1 MAWSLWFWSLD
12 LLWLDLFSDP
22 RVLGVERKGFCTS
35 LPGRRLPHSTFSS
48 VKSNFNCGFL
58 HLLALVFHTELIS
71 LSGSFSICS
80 SVCLLSSILLL
91 LINSLIPCLIT
102 SSLTTS
108 NYMQTI
114 MFPCSQNLISL
125 HMLNTLGTSRVLCV
139 EWLATYHQD
148 FLKEASPSQVPAA
161 WEHES

>member
-1 MAWSLWFWSLD
+1 M
-12 LLWLDLFSDP
+12 
-22 RVLGVERKGFCTS
+22 ERKGFCTS

-125 HMLNTLGTSRVLCV
+125 HMLNTLGTSMVLCV